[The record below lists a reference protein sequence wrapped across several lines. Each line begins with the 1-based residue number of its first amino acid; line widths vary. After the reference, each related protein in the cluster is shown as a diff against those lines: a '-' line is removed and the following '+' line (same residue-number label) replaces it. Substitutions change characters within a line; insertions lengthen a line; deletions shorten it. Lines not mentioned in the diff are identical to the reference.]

1 METPVNGGVRSQG
14 GGHGTT
20 LIRHTAPSHWW
31 GIVSK
36 QFAYERNCSRHLLIS
51 LVQCVEMGR
60 YCSTVWW
67 GGDTISTE
75 KCLLTWYY
83 VQSATTCSLNISNSI
98 TLSLHKFNH
107 QSIYIFFSWHRH
119 SPITSKTCS
128 RSVTC
133 AALQQSGGCSAA
145 GGSGHERVCRHPI
158 LTSPHERWK
167 DYSRYYDTISA
178 IQMCG

>member
-1 METPVNGGVRSQG
+1 MVESEVRVVDTAQLWY
-14 GGHGTT
+14 GTLRPAT
-20 LIRHTAPSHWW
+20 DEGLSLNSLHMKE
-31 GIVSK
+31 IVPDT
-36 QFAYERNCSRHLLIS
+36 CS
-51 LVQCVEMGR
+51 LVWSSVYVCVEMGR

-98 TLSLHKFNH
+98 KLSLHKFNH

-133 AALQQSGGCSAA
+133 AALQQSGGCCR
-145 GGSGHERVCRHPI
+145 RVGTWKGLPPSH
-158 LTSPHERWK
+158 PHE
-167 DYSRYYDTISA
+167 SA
-178 IQMCG
+178 RAVKGLFQILWHH